1 MKPASSWASSAEP
14 GTAKT
19 GTTPPRG
26 AHRPPPR
33 PLTLAAAGPAP
44 PPPPQA
50 LPPPQPGP
58 ARACR
63 RHRAPSSGRA
73 GRGRRG
79 GGGGGVSW
87 AAGACAPPCLP
98 RSALPCRG
106 RPAGVAPRPGERAS
120 LGGRQVAPAP
130 SIRSRAAEQRTPQ
143 TIPSAAAKL
152 NNLPAPRALPK
163 PPPFSAAKS
172 PGRAG
177 PGRARNRQP
186 GRGYRSGATSLGLL
200 AAYADTGQG
209 KLENGGEAS
218 GSLEGGLGI
227 AVRGCGE
234 RPGRGPRSP
243 GPARTARGARPAGH
257 RDSAQ
262 PRWRTAGPSR
272 ENTPAPRFPTPPP
285 FPSAPRR
292 GGGGGGGRERER
304 E

>member
-73 GRGRRG
+73 GRGRR

-163 PPPFSAAKS
+163 PPPLLGGQVSGPS
-172 PGRAG
+172 RAG
-177 PGRARNRQP
+177 PG
-186 GRGYRSGATSLGLL
+186 
-200 AAYADTGQG
+200 
-209 KLENGGEAS
+209 
-218 GSLEGGLGI
+218 
-227 AVRGCGE
+227 
-234 RPGRGPRSP
+234 
-243 GPARTARGARPAGH
+243 
-257 RDSAQ
+257 AQ
-262 PRWRTAGPSR
+262 PAAGP
-272 ENTPAPRFPTPPP
+272 
-285 FPSAPRR
+285 
-292 GGGGGGGRERER
+292 GI
-304 E
+304 